1 MSSEAALQKARQL
14 VDEAH
19 SADPESKEL
28 RYADGVESW
37 ASKLLSDYPSSTS
50 HFSTLRSGHARKVVL
65 LAARCQHLERFKT
78 PRSSYPDGKA
88 GYLKWRR
95 GLYDTQANRAKEL
108 LLSAAV
114 SEEDAENVAMWVR
127 KEDLK
132 PGKEGGEAG
141 TQLLED
147 AAVLVFLEEQLAAFA
162 QAHPD
167 YTREKVIDILKKTW
181 RKLSPVGKEAV
192 SDLTFPDALAGIIAE
207 ATAAVAPANADSAMR
222 QGQTGPSAPQSAEDL
237 NVSALDSLGLN
248 GEQEE
253 MNIASSSGAFGSE
266 TLLHAAAKRVSSESI
281 DRGGRTFGNRILSA
295 DDDMWKHNAWDHA
308 KPPPEHLQMVEN
320 LLSKQRESK
329 VTAEE
334 AERYHSNAASYWDD
348 FYASHENRFF
358 RDRHWLHHEFPE
370 LTAATFADYGPARV
384 LEVGCGAGNTVFP
397 LLEMNRNPHLSL
409 VACDYSAEAVRVV
422 QVKAGAGG
430 ANLPR
435 GVEAASVDIAVLIFV
450 LSALHPKEW
459 QAAVRNIAALLKP
472 GGIVLLRDYA
482 RHDLPQ
488 LRFRKGRYLEENFY
502 VYFFTSEEI
511 REMFNASPAPDS
523 ASAIVPSEAQD
534 GQTEKHTFETLQ
546 LAVDRRLL
554 LNRKEKK
561 TMWRVWNQVKLKKL

>member
-1 MSSEAALQKARQL
+1 MSSDAALQKARQL

-19 SADPESKEL
+19 SGDPESKEL
-28 RYADGVESW
+28 SYADGVESW
-37 ASKLLSDYPSSTS
+37 ATKLLSDYPSSTS

-78 PRSSYPDGKA
+78 PRSSYPEGKA
-88 GYLKWRR
+88 GYFKWRR

-192 SDLTFPDALAGIIAE
+192 SGLTFPDALAGIIAE
-207 ATAAVAPANADSAMR
+207 ATAAVAPANADSAI
-222 QGQTGPSAPQSAEDL
+222 QEGQTGPSAPQSAEDL

-248 GEQEE
+248 GGHQE
-253 MNIASSSGAFGSE
+253 MTIASSSGAFGSE
-266 TLLHAAAKRVSSESI
+266 TLLHAAAERVSSESI
-281 DRGGRTFGNRILSA
+281 DRGGRTFGNRILST

-308 KPPPEHLQMVEN
+308 KPPPEHLQMVEG

-334 AERYHSNAASYWDD
+334 AERYHSNAASYWDE

-370 LTAATFADYGPARV
+370 LTATTFADYGPARV

-422 QVKAGAGG
+422 QSHELYRRPSCGTLDASVWDLSSTEAGAGG

-459 QAAVRNIAALLKP
+459 RAAVRNIATLLKP

-502 VYFFTSEEI
+502 GE
-511 REMFNASPAPDS
+511 RA
-523 ASAIVPSEAQD
+523 
-534 GQTEKHTFETLQ
+534 
-546 LAVDRRLL
+546 
-554 LNRKEKK
+554 RKRPMESS
-561 TMWRVWNQVKLKKL
+561 